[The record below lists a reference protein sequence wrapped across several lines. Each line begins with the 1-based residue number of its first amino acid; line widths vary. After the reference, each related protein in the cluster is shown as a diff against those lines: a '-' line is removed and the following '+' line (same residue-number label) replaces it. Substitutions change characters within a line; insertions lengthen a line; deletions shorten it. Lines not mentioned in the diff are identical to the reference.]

1 MQRDVTLSHDF
12 WSIAVAQPY
21 VYVMEINFVLFV
33 QCFVEN
39 DQGFCDRPKTKHFYA
54 PGLKTYLPQYN
65 D

>member
-39 DQGFCDRPKTKHFYA
+39 DQGFGDRPKIEHF
-54 PGLKTYLPQYN
+54 
-65 D
+65 

>member
-12 WSIAVAQPY
+12 WSISVAQPY

-39 DQGFCDRPKTKHFYA
+39 HQGFGDRPKIEHF
-54 PGLKTYLPQYN
+54 
-65 D
+65 